1 MSQKFASILIKKIAK
16 SRIPLQ
22 VFRFKVTLIYAV
34 YLRLYYPSDQ
44 SEIEMVKKKLM
55 HGHIVPRF
63 GP

>member
-1 MSQKFASILIKKIAK
+1 MGQKFASILVKKIAR

-44 SEIEMVKKKLM
+44 SKIETVEKKLM
-55 HGHIVPRF
+55 LGHLVPKF